1 MMNLARPLK
10 VKYAYTLYDILAYGL
25 DSISYNGDYPGASP
39 ISPATNLITRNVF
52 NVYQM
57 FIPSTSDIPSKYV
70 DENHHSLFQLVVE
83 RYWNEFVF
91 ESEEEMLDNNQILTY
106 ADILKKTRMFISKF
120 LNILTFTW
128 QKYTAILGAYDTA
141 KTKLLDKLERVS
153 SGSDLRRDNDTP
165 QDTGDFSDDTH
176 TSFITQGTTD
186 VTESH
191 DDTSLIERLDKI
203 QRLYKN
209 TMLEWVNEFHVL
221 FIDGGNYHEI

>member
-10 VKYAYTLYDILAYGL
+10 VKYAYTFFDIMAHGL
-25 DSISYNGDYPGASP
+25 NSIGYQGDYPNAIA
-39 ISPATNLITRNVF
+39 ISPATNLITRYVF
-52 NVYQM
+52 LPYEIRVPGSSE
-57 FIPSTSDIPSKYV
+57 IPNKYI
-70 DENHHSLFQLVVE
+70 DQDHNSLLQLVFE
-83 RYWNEFVF
+83 RYWEEYVF
-91 ESEEEMLDNNQILTY
+91 ESDEEMLDNYQILTY
-106 ADILKKTRMFISKF
+106 VDILKKTRMFISKF
-120 LNILTFTW
+120 LHILSFTW
-128 QKYTAILGAYDTA
+128 QKYTAILSAYDTA

-153 SGSDLRRDNDTP
+153 SGSDIRRDNDTP

-203 QRLYKN
+203 QRLYQD
-209 TMLEWVNEFHVL
+209 TMLKWVNEFHIL